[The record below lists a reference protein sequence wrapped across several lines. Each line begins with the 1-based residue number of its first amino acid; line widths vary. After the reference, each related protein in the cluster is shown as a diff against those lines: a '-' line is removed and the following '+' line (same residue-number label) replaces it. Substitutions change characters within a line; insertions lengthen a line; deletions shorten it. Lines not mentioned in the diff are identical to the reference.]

1 MIPTWTTALPEIVLS
16 PMGRAVICTSPC
28 STRASFGEVIV
39 TSTRVVFPPVP
50 KLRRGRAGRKSNAH
64 PAGRVVNVYSSSVF
78 PVFVIVI
85 VYVTEA
91 PAGIVRR
98 WALSQASATL
108 RRARRSSAMFKGSG
122 GAVRT
127 RLLGF
132 AYVTTIPFS
141 TRAVRAGTEYGAGG
155 RTTEDTPFGSEARRG
170 GPGPP
175 DGGAAGAPRPPLA
188 RGGPGRRKAGRR

>member
-1 MIPTWTTALPEIVLS
+1 RGGRGAIPTMAVTVPKIVES
-16 PMGRAVICTSPC
+16 AKRRTVIVTSRC
-28 STRASFGEVIV
+28 STRASFGGVIV

-64 PAGRVVNVYSSSVF
+64 PSGRVVNVYSSSVF

-98 WALSQASATL
+98 WALSQESATL
-108 RRARRSSAMFKGSG
+108 RRAMRSSAMFRGSG

-132 AYVTTIPFS
+132 AYVMTIPFS
-141 TRAVRAGTEYGAGG
+141 TREVRAVTEYV
-155 RTTEDTPFGSEARRG
+155 
-170 GPGPP
+170 
-175 DGGAAGAPRPPLA
+175 
-188 RGGPGRRKAGRR
+188 